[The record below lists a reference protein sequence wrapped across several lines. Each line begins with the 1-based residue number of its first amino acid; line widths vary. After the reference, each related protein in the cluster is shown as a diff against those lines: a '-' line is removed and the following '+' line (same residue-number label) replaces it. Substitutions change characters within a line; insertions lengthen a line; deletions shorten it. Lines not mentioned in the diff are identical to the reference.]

1 MGNLSSILEVAGKTL
16 ILHKKGLCQRD
27 GDDSTTSPI
36 LRRQAVM
43 KASRS
48 FMAQVS
54 IQGVGVS
61 SFAANAL
68 LPVTHVP
75 GLKCYLCDRLVSLC
89 MRSPL
94 SRGWRN

>member
-75 GLKCYLCDRLVSLC
+75 GLKCYLCDRLVPAVYEIPAFAG
-89 MRSPL
+89 MTE
-94 SRGWRN
+94 